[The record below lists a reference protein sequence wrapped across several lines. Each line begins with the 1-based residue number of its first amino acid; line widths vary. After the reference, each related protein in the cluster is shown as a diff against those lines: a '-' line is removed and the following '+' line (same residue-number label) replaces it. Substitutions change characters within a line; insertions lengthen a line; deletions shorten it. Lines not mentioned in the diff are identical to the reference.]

1 MRLQPLTRAKVAS
14 LGDEGAAWTERLPD
28 LVAALEQRWSVT
40 VLGPLPGG
48 SESYVARARTVDG
61 ADRVVKLGIPRN
73 DLTAEAA
80 VLAAARGRG
89 YAVLHAHDVA
99 ANALL
104 LELLGTSL
112 HRLGWSPERTL
123 GVLADTLAEAWRVPL
138 ATAAEV
144 TAGVDDKATL
154 LHRMVVEL
162 WERLDRPCPARRGR
176 PGAALRRPP
185 RSRVRPG
192 PVRRR
197 ARGPAPRQHAAG
209 DRAARRAPAR
219 ASSSSTPTA
228 SAATRRTTSA
238 SSCATGSTG
247 SSPPVGGA
255 SSRATAR
262 SSPGAPV
269 SRRRTSGSGATW
281 SACRPGSTC
290 WASEPSGSA
299 EAFLESA
306 ERLVG

>member
-1 MRLQPLTRAKVAS
+1 M
-14 LGDEGAAWTERLPD
+14 
-28 LVAALEQRWSVT
+28 T

-61 ADRVVKLGIPRN
+61 DDRVVKVGIPRN

-80 VLAAARGRG
+80 VLAAADGRG

-104 LELLGTSL
+104 IELLGTSL

-162 WERLDRPCPARRGR
+162 WERLDRPCPARVVDQALRYADRRAAGFDPDRCVVVHGDPHPGNTLRVTAPRHGRRLGLRPRRPRRLPLR
-176 PGAALRRPP
+176 PG
-185 RSRVRPG
+185 VRPR
-192 PVRRR
+192 RRR
-197 ARGPAPRQHAAG
+197 ARLGRPGRRPRWAG
-209 DRAARRAPAR
+209 RARGLLRA
-219 ASSSSTPTA
+219 
-228 SAATRRTTSA
+228 
-238 SSCATGSTG
+238 
-247 SSPPVGGA
+247 
-255 SSRATAR
+255 

-299 EAFLESA
+299 EGSWSPRSGWSG
-306 ERLVG
+306 ERRRRAAGPGRALSPPAGDRPAR